1 MNEDQLNMSI
11 RKFLKEVGVSSQGEI
26 EKVVRKADT
35 NGELND
41 TDGLDVHMILTVGGI
56 GLSHKVN
63 SRILLA

>member
-11 RKFLKEVGVSSQGEI
+11 RKFLKEVGVSSQREI
-26 EKVVRKADT
+26 EKTVRKADA

-56 GLSHKVN
+56 GLSHQVN